1 MPNKLAIA
9 PTNLREPGLG
19 KRVGPTEGQPFDDVA
34 VAIRHLKLQ
43 HFYVQRGRLKHATFK
58 ANVRSERGRTD
69 RSPGLAHHVHH
80 KISAGI
86 NIAPSCKRE
95 YMRCF
100 RYFALLAM
108 PSCVLEFSA
117 MQNSW
122 GS

>member
-86 NIAPSCKRE
+86 NICTELQARIHAVFSILRVACHAV
-95 YMRCF
+95 MR
-100 RYFALLAM
+100 A
-108 PSCVLEFSA
+108 
-117 MQNSW
+117 
-122 GS
+122 